1 MDLACGGGRHS
12 RLLLAAGFQVTALDR
27 DLTALSPLADHPG
40 VTAVEAD
47 LEAGGR
53 FPLAGRTFDLVVVT
67 NYLHRPLFGDLRAAV
82 APGGGLI
89 YETFAVGNEV
99 FGRPRNPNFLLRP
112 GELRTEFDMGF
123 EIIAFE
129 DVTLRSP
136 RPAVV
141 QRLVARRWPYPLTT
155 RRGSACIF
163 CRSRRDRGYCAAPF
177 PRSTDW
183 LDRSQRPLGR
193 RAGWRTTASQPL
205 VP

>member
-1 MDLACGGGRHS
+1 MQTAPPSPWVIAHLPAFGGGHALDLACGGGRHS

-27 DLTALSPLADHPG
+27 DLTVLGALADHPG

-89 YETFAVGNEV
+89 YETFAVGNEA
-99 FGRPRNPNFLLRP
+99 FGRPRNPDFLLRP
-112 GELRTEFDMGF
+112 GELRAVFNTGF

-141 QRLVARRWPYPLTT
+141 QRLAARKMT
-155 RRGSACIF
+155 G
-163 CRSRRDRGYCAAPF
+163 
-177 PRSTDW
+177 
-183 LDRSQRPLGR
+183 RPPAKR
-193 RAGWRTTASQPL
+193 VNA
-205 VP
+205 

>member
-1 MDLACGGGRHS
+1 MQTAPPSPWVIAHLPAFGGGHALDLACGGGRHS

-27 DLTALSPLADHPG
+27 DLTALGTLADHPG

-89 YETFAVGNEV
+89 YETFAVGNEA
-99 FGRPRNPNFLLRP
+99 FGRPRNPDFLLRP
-112 GELRTEFDMGF
+112 GELRAVFNTGF

-136 RPAVV
+136 RPVVV
-141 QRLVARRWPYPLTT
+141 QRLAARRW
-155 RRGSACIF
+155 A
-163 CRSRRDRGYCAAPF
+163 
-177 PRSTDW
+177 
-183 LDRSQRPLGR
+183 
-193 RAGWRTTASQPL
+193 
-205 VP
+205 